1 LRYFFQI
8 GYSGA
13 QYRGW
18 QRLPGIVSVQEVI
31 EDALSAVL
39 KQHLEI
45 IGCGRTDAL
54 VHAAQYFFHVDIDQ
68 TWDFDLKYRL
78 NKRLPAD
85 IAIFEIIPME
95 GLPHAR
101 FDAICRS
108 YDFFIHGNKDPFMQP
123 VSSHYVIDGMDLNKM
138 RLAVDL
144 LTHYNDFY
152 AFCKKPMKNAHTIC
166 NVTTA
171 KLYTNADGDRLRL
184 HITSNRFLGGMIR
197 IIVAKLIE
205 IGKGTLSVAEFEGYL
220 RDKITP
226 PSIRSA
232 LPQGLFLTKVTYP
245 YLDLPTRTQFAPF
258 REPFGYWI
266 EL

>member
-1 LRYFFQI
+1 MRYFIHI
-8 GYSGA
+8 GYSGT

-45 IGCGRTDAL
+45 IGCGRTDAQ
-54 VHAAQYFFHVDIDQ
+54 VHAAQYFLHVDIDQ

-78 NKRLPAD
+78 NQRLPPD
-85 IAIFEIIPME
+85 IAVFDIIPMV

-101 FDAICRS
+101 FDAISRS
-108 YDFFIHGNKDPFMQP
+108 YDYFIHGNKDPFLQP
-123 VSSHYVIDGMDLNKM
+123 VSSVYQIEGMDVKKM
-138 RLAVDL
+138 RQAVDVL
-144 LTHYNDFY
+144 PLYKDFF
-152 AFCKKPMKNAHTIC
+152 AFCKTPMKNSHTLC
-166 NVTTA
+166 NVSFA
-171 KLYTNADGDRLRL
+171 KLYSNAEVDRLRL

-205 IGKGTLSVAEFEGYL
+205 IGKEKLSIDEFEAYL
-220 RDKITP
+220 RDKVTP

-245 YLDLPTRTQFAPF
+245 YLDLPARTNFGPF
-258 REPFGYWI
+258 LEPNSWI